1 MMAEPGS
8 PTTPK
13 GMRMRRWLL
22 PAAVTALLAA
32 GAAGGYLARLPQ
44 VNAVWVPV
52 VAALGASL
60 LTTVA
65 VFGVEVLR
73 HFNACEKQRRQER
86 RDAYSKFLAAS
97 AQFISLASEL
107 DTIRRLAAGIRPQVR
122 IDDPLEWIHRVNRE
136 SLQPLLIDAWSAVWL
151 AGSSEAIAAANRMLE
166 ATKPAMST
174 ATAEGTAIPWL
185 LRRFLG
191 QPLTKEQEQ
200 SFRKA
205 LARVGVLR
213 KEFADVARP
222 EMGEPVADL
231 FAAVDRGETQES
243 PAGSQENEG

>member
-1 MMAEPGS
+1 
-8 PTTPK
+8 
-13 GMRMRRWLL
+13 MRRLLL
-22 PAAVTALLAA
+22 PLVAIALLGA

-60 LTTVA
+60 LTAVA

-73 HFNACEKQRRQER
+73 QHNASEEQHRQER
-86 RDAYSKFLAAS
+86 RDAYSKFLTAS
-97 AQFISLASEL
+97 AQFITLASEL
-107 DTIRRLAAGIRPQVR
+107 DTIRRLAASLRPQVR

-151 AGSSEAIAAANRMLE
+151 AGSSQAIAAANRVLE

-174 ATAEGTAIPWL
+174 ATAEGLAIPWL

-205 LARVGVLR
+205 LSRVGVLR
-213 KEFADVARP
+213 KEFADVVRR
-222 EMGEPVADL
+222 ELGEPVADL
-231 FAAVDRGETQES
+231 FGAVDRRETQES
-243 PAGSQENEG
+243 PAGSQEDKG